1 MPLLKA
7 KMNPPF
13 CRASTPNNS
22 IVKQFVFQIKCPTLG
37 RKNPGSSPS
46 LFQHGS
52 PLFSP
57 ISYDLYED
65 MHVKCSYLAVQW
77 SICTCAAQPF
87 WPSLLLDLPSSQSQ
101 DGIPELGPRQV
112 KDLLQN
118 YHTLRQPLYSCSMHE
133 TQQPQLRGPRGS
145 QHWPSTDILGVDGE
159 QASHHTESEYH
170 GGLTTVLTT
179 SLVGKC

>member
-87 WPSLLLDLPSSQSQ
+87 WPSLLLDL
-101 DGIPELGPRQV
+101 
-112 KDLLQN
+112 LQN